1 MAEIIDVVA
10 ILEERKETK
19 RREEQEEL
27 EQLNKLVMAWMEA
40 IGENQPTPYYVPVE
54 QQISQIF
61 LTGEE

>member
-1 MAEIIDVVA
+1 MAQIIDLVA
-10 ILEERKETK
+10 ILEARREAK

-40 IGENQPTPYYVPVE
+40 SCENEPTPYYVPVE
-54 QQISQIF
+54 EQISQIF